1 MMIGDIINWVGG
13 LVCNLVNQILW
24 SRCDTLKVSWSY
36 HVSHLRNQE
45 VALKC
50 PTIGLQS
57 LDMSKK
63 QSVAQVQQ
71 LEVCLWLE
79 NASKKTLFSG
89 PKFYLSSSCSFGV
102 IKKMLLMMRRCISP
116 CAPLFNHL
124 LIGPSRHLLNHLINP
139 TRLVQGTRSVL
150 YRRSPNTFTRFYQ
163 SFAKTST

>member
-57 LDMSKK
+57 LDTFQK
-63 QSVAQVQQ
+63 QSVAQAQQ
-71 LEVCLWLE
+71 LQRCAFDL
-79 NASKKTLFSG
+79 
-89 PKFYLSSSCSFGV
+89 
-102 IKKMLLMMRRCISP
+102 KMLLRKLCS
-116 CAPLFNHL
+116 L
-124 LIGPSRHLLNHLINP
+124 G
-139 TRLVQGTRSVL
+139 
-150 YRRSPNTFTRFYQ
+150 Q
-163 SFAKTST
+163 SFISVAHVVLEL